1 MEKESQ
7 IDDWKKKPQKI
18 SKENKTKT
26 EGHSKTPGG
35 PRAVDA
41 GVFFLVFFLI
51 FILGTQNVAKKKRA
65 QKKVEE
71 NGTTTRRQA
80 TGAMFRVEC

>member
-41 GVFFLVFFLI
+41 GVFFLVFF
-51 FILGTQNVAKKKRA
+51 FNFYFGDSKCRKKKEHK
-65 QKKVEE
+65 KKVEE
-71 NGTTTRRQA
+71 NGATTRRQA